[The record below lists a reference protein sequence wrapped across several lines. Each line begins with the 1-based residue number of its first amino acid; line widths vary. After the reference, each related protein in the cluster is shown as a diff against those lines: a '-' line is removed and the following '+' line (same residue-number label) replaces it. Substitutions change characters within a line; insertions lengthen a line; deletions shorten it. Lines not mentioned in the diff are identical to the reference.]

1 MSAVESPR
9 INAFYFMVIS
19 LICQSIALSSAIV
32 FWSLIPHTVT
42 TLCIATL
49 CGLAVAHLCRLPF
62 AWKLFNAAM
71 PCSVVFISSVSIS
84 SWLLFGIT
92 IAAISIFAPALWT
105 RVPFYPTP
113 KASYAAI
120 LSDLPVNRPFS
131 FIDVGSGSGELLFVL
146 ARNRPNGRFIGV
158 EAGLIPFL
166 YSRLLGKIYRIPNVT
181 IRLQNFWK
189 TDTAQYDWVYT
200 FLSPAAMPHIW
211 KKVKSEMRDGT
222 TFMTNSFPVPSE
234 ASEIIPTMNERCP
247 ALYIHR
253 MKLGEEHRA

>member
-19 LICQSIALSSAIV
+19 LICQSIALSSAIL
-32 FWSLIPHTVT
+32 FWPLLPHTVA
-42 TLCIATL
+42 TLSIATL
-49 CGLAVAHLCRLPF
+49 CGLAVAHFCRLPF
-62 AWKLFNAAM
+62 AWKVFNAAM

-120 LSDLPVNRPFS
+120 LTDLPTDTSFS
-131 FIDVGSGSGELLFVL
+131 FIDVGSGSGELLFFL
-146 ARNRPNGRFIGV
+146 AKNRPNGTFTGV
-158 EAGLIPFL
+158 EAGFIPYL
-166 YSRLLGKIYRIPNVT
+166 YSRVLTRMYRLPNVS
-181 IRLQNFWK
+181 IQLKNFWRI
-189 TDTAQYDWVYT
+189 DTSTFDWVYT

-211 KKVKSEMRDGT
+211 NKVKREMRDGT
-222 TFMTNSFPVPSE
+222 TFITNSFPVPAE
-234 ASEIIPTMNERCP
+234 ASEIIPTMNEKCP

-253 MKLGEEHRA
+253 MKRGV